1 MIASAWL
8 DATVRGFRQLATG
21 KGDMLAAV
29 VVLLLRPLSPYFC
42 SLLLSSLDLVQFP
55 PGRADKFLDQRALC
69 RRRTRMWALAQF
81 SSGTVTMEFHLIR
94 RAAHSTFAKILAV
107 AFWCAPLI
115 ASAEST
121 AVHFEV
127 GVDWLHAHR
136 NDPNLRILDLRSE
149 ADYAKSHIEGAV
161 NVPILRLF
169 RVEGTSNYVAP
180 VAQVQDV
187 LGAAGIDNKTLVA
200 VYDAGEFVN
209 ASRAFWVLEV
219 YGHDRVVVLDG
230 GYAAWMQ
237 GGQAVSNVPYVP
249 ERRAFVPTVS
259 PNRLATKLAT
269 RLAVDRPAS
278 VIVDARE
285 NTDYRGEKSAAKR
298 FGHIQ
303 SAVNIPAKGHF
314 DVVNGVKQLQSK
326 DKLAAYYKD
335 LDRNKKIITYC
346 NIGMQSSSTYFV
358 LRKLGYDVANYDGS
372 WTEWGNDQAL
382 PIVQPAQPPAA
393 SSTPTP
399 PASAM

>member
-1 MIASAWL
+1 VEFLLINRTARS
-8 DATVRGFRQLATG
+8 TLA
-21 KGDMLAAV
+21 
-29 VVLLLRPLSPYFC
+29 
-42 SLLLSSLDLVQFP
+42 
-55 PGRADKFLDQRALC
+55 KFLAL
-69 RRRTRMWALAQF
+69 
-81 SSGTVTMEFHLIR
+81 
-94 RAAHSTFAKILAV
+94 

-115 ASAEST
+115 AVAEST
-121 AVHFEV
+121 EVRFEV
-127 GVDWLHAHR
+127 SVAWLQAHR

-149 ADYAKSHIEGAV
+149 ADYQKSHIEGAV
-161 NVPILRLF
+161 NAPILRFF
-169 RVEGTSNYVAP
+169 RVEGASNYVAP

-187 LGAAGIDNKTLVA
+187 LGAAGVDNKMLVA

-209 ASRAFWVLEV
+209 ASRAFWVMEV

-230 GYAAWMQ
+230 GFAAWMQ
-237 GGQAVSNVPYVP
+237 AGQATSSSAYVP

-269 RLAVDRPAS
+269 RLAVDRPVS

-285 NTDYRGEKSAAKR
+285 NVDYRGEKSAAKR

-314 DVVNGVKQLQSK
+314 DVVNGVKQLQSTE
-326 DKLAAYYKD
+326 KLAAYYKGI
-335 LDRNKKIITYC
+335 DRQKKVITYC

-372 WTEWGNDQAL
+372 WTEWGNDKAL
-382 PIVQPAQPPAA
+382 PIFESVQPPAA
-393 SSTPTP
+393 SSA
-399 PASAM
+399 PASPSSAM